1 MRLWKTRATVPLL
14 ALSLATGSVIALP
27 AASAAAASCA
37 EFSFTNPYLG
47 FAMDIPRAT
56 LSEGSSGPC
65 VTILQQ
71 DLNYMINARLK
82 VDSAFGPKTL
92 TAVKTYQ
99 RRNLGCTRGVDGTAG
114 HYTMSCLIA
123 GSG

>member
-1 MRLWKTRATVPLL
+1 VRLWKTSAMVSLL
-14 ALSLATGSVIALP
+14 ALPLAAGSVIALP

-47 FAMDIPRAT
+47 FAMEIPTAT
-56 LSEGSSGPC
+56 LSEGSAGPC

-71 DLNYMINARLK
+71 DLNYKIRAGLK
-82 VDSAFGPKTL
+82 VDGQFGPKTL
-92 TAVKTYQ
+92 AAVETYQ
-99 RRNLGCTRGVDGTAG
+99 GRNRACTRGVDGIAG

-123 GSG
+123 SSG